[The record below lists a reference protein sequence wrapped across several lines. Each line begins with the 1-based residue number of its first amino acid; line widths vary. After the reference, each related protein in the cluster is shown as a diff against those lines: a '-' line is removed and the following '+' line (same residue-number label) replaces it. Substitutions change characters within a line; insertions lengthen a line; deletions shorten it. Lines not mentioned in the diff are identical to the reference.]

1 MSSSPPPA
9 PKPAPA
15 EQRTGGERGTARFA
29 LVAACLGFGTFAL
42 ATCELVLAG
51 ILPDIGRAFTLD
63 VSVAG
68 QVVTVFGVTAAVA
81 GLVLATLTA
90 AWRRRTVLLLSIGLY
105 LLGTVGSALAPGFGA
120 LLGAQAVAAAGAG
133 FYLPTATVTAATL
146 APEDQRGKA
155 IAVVTTGLT
164 FGTALGAPLGTA
176 VAAVVGWRATMWGLA
191 ALAVLAGA
199 AVLMTVP
206 RQLVTASAGGFAARL
221 SPLRNRLVLLLLL
234 GALVAF
240 TAIYT
245 PYTYISAVFGTA
257 TGGDG
262 VGLAGLVLGLGLM
275 GVIGNLIAGQL
286 VDRVGGRRIVTGAL
300 VLLAVL
306 FAALPALAS
315 SYPTAVAA
323 VVVYGLVGFSITTP
337 QTHRLIGAAPENAS
351 LVVALGGAVLY
362 LSIALSGALGGV
374 TIAALGAPAF
384 VLIPAAV
391 LVVAAILS
399 EIAHRTG
406 GV

>member
-1 MSSSPPPA
+1 M
-9 PKPAPA
+9 
-15 EQRTGGERGTARFA
+15 
-29 LVAACLGFGTFAL
+29 
-42 ATCELVLAG
+42 LAG
-51 ILPDIGRAFTLD
+51 ILPDIGRAFALD

-90 AWRRRTVLLLSIGLY
+90 TWRRRTVLLLSIGLY
-105 LLGTVGSALAPGFGA
+105 LLGTVGSALAPGFGV

-146 APEDQRGKA
+146 APEEQRGKA

-206 RQLVTASAGGFAARL
+206 RHVVTASAGGFAARL
-221 SPLRNRLVLLLLL
+221 SPLRNRLVLLLL

-262 VGLAGLVLGLGLM
+262 VGLAGLLLGLGLM
-275 GVIGNLIAGQL
+275 GVVGNLIAGQL

-306 FAALPALAS
+306 FAALPTLAS

-337 QTHRLIGAAPENAS
+337 QTHQLIGAAPENAS

-391 LVVAAILS
+391 LVVAAVLS